1 VSADRDVT
9 SIVRSWLQEGVTA
22 LPDRVLDV
30 VLDQL
35 PATPQRR
42 AWWPAGRFNDMNTFA
57 KLAVVAAAVV
67 AVAIVGIAVMP
78 RPGGVA
84 APSPSA
90 TAIPSP
96 TPSPLALPSA
106 GALDA
111 GAYYIAAGPI
121 TPARLTFTVPAGWAT
136 REAFVFKGPAATN
149 TPTTD
154 FGNVELI
161 VWTVTHV
168 YNDICKNR
176 TLVSAGTTAAQL
188 VSALRAQKGRVV
200 SAPTSITL
208 GGFPATR
215 MDMTVPA
222 GLDVSKCDS
231 GIIRFWPDPGP
242 DESGGLCCST
252 PGSTDVVYVVDVAGD
267 PFAVAARHQAN
278 STSADIAELDNIV
291 ASIRLEPS
299 TPSPAPS
306 ASQ

>member
-1 VSADRDVT
+1 MSTDRDVAR
-9 SIVRSWLQEGVTA
+9 IVRSWLEEGRTV

-42 AWWPAGRFNDMNTFA
+42 VWWPARRFNDMNTYA
-57 KLAVVAAAVV
+57 KLGVVAAAVV
-67 AVAIVGIAVMP
+67 AVAIVGISVLP

-84 APSPSA
+84 GPGTSA
-90 TAIPSP
+90 TASPSP
-96 TPSPLALPSA
+96 TSSPVPLPSA

-111 GAYYIAAGPI
+111 GTYYIAAGPI

-136 REAFVFKGPAATN
+136 REAFVFKGPPATK

-154 FGNVELI
+154 FGDVELM

-188 VSALRAQKGRVV
+188 VSVLRSQRGRIV

-215 MDMTVPA
+215 MEMAVPA
-222 GLDVSKCDS
+222 ALDVSKCDS

-242 DESGGLCCST
+242 DESGGLCCSA

-267 PFAVAARHQAN
+267 PVAVAARHQAN
-278 STSADIAELDNIV
+278 SSSADIAELDNIV
-291 ASIRLEPS
+291 ASIGLEPS

-306 ASQ
+306 TSP